1 MHIMPSKI
9 LRNGFFVYLF
19 LITFP
24 EPLFAYIGPGAGFVF
39 VSSFLIIF
47 ISIFLSF
54 LSLLLF
60 PFRVLFKFI
69 KLRNKDIK
77 KTNTGRVV
85 VVGFD
90 GMDPELTNLYL
101 SKGLLSNFSKLKE
114 KGNFSKLQTTLP
126 PISPVAWSSFSTGSN
141 PAKHNIFD
149 FLAPNRKNYTSYL
162 SSVKI
167 SGSNKH
173 LNLGKY
179 KFPLKKAKISILKKS
194 KTFWKILGE
203 HGIFSIILRV
213 PITYPPE
220 KFFGALISGMCVP
233 DILGTQGT
241 FTFYSSNSETHK
253 EHIGGQQIQVEIK
266 NNSIETY
273 IPGPN
278 HPFLKEP
285 VQLRTKIK
293 IFTENENKVKL
304 RVGKKTH
311 VLEINKYSDWVEI
324 PYKILPGIKINGIA
338 KFYLKS
344 VSPEFKLYL
353 TPVNI
358 NPERPSLPVG
368 TPKVFPI
375 YMSKIIGKFGT
386 LGLMEDTWA
395 LNEGIIDEQAFW
407 DQSVE
412 FFKEVENMFFQSL
425 KKVRKGALV
434 CVFDLTDRTQH
445 MFMRYL
451 DSKHPAN
458 IGRDSD
464 KYKNKILESYQLA
477 DNLIGK
483 LNDELNDNDALIILS
498 DHGFKQFQRGFNL
511 NKWLLENGYLS
522 LKDSSSE
529 SDEWFENVNWNK
541 TKAYGIGLNGL
552 YINQKGRESEGVV
565 NTGNEKKKLL
575 NELKNKLLEV
585 IDEKTGKRIMREI
598 YITDE
603 VYKGPYKE
611 NAPDLLLGF
620 YTGYRISWDS
630 VTGKICGN
638 IIVDNTRK
646 WSGDH
651 CIDPREVPGILF
663 SNRKLKT
670 EDPRIIDIAP
680 SILEL
685 LGIRKPGYMDGQP
698 IIQDKNADQ

>member
-1 MHIMPSKI
+1 MWAKRLKI
-9 LRNGFFVYLF
+9 GFLFFIF

-24 EPLFAYIGPGAGFVF
+24 KPVFAYIGPGAGFVF

-60 PFRVLFKFI
+60 PFRVLFKYI
-69 KLRNKDIK
+69 KLRKKNIK
-77 KTNTGRVV
+77 NTNTDRVI

-90 GMDPELTNLYL
+90 GMDPELTDAFL

-114 KGNFSKLQTTLP
+114 TGSFSKLQTTLP

-149 FLAPNRKNYTSYL
+149 FLAPNRKNYTSDL

-167 SGSNKH
+167 SHSNKY

-179 KFPLKKAKISILKKS
+179 KIPLKKAKISILKKS
-194 KTFWKILGE
+194 KTFWRILGE

-241 FTFYSSNSETHK
+241 FTFYSSNSTDK
-253 EHIGGQQIQVEIK
+253 KKHIGGQQIQVEVKDDI
-266 NNSIETY
+266 IDTY
-273 IPGPN
+273 IPGPP
-278 HPFLKEP
+278 HPFLKESK
-285 VQLRTKIK
+285 QLRTKVK
-293 IFTENENKVKL
+293 ISVISENKLELKI
-304 RVGKKTH
+304 GKKTH
-311 VLEINKYSDWVEI
+311 TIETDKYSDWVEI
-324 PYKILPGIKINGIA
+324 PFKIAPGIKINGIA
-338 KFYLKS
+338 KFYLNS
-344 VSPEFKLYL
+344 VSPEFKLYV
-353 TPVNI
+353 TPVHI
-358 NPERPSLPVG
+358 NPENPSLPIG

-386 LGLMEDTWA
+386 LGLAEDTWA
-395 LNEGIIDEQAFW
+395 LNEGIINEEAFW
-407 DQSVE
+407 EQSVE
-412 FFKEVENMFFQSL
+412 FFKEVERMFFQAL
-425 KKVRKGALV
+425 KKLRKGALV

-451 DSKHPAN
+451 DSTHPAN
-458 IGRDSD
+458 VGRESER
-464 KYKNKILESYQLA
+464 YKDKILESYQLA
-477 DNLIGK
+477 DQVVGRLFK
-483 LNDELNDNDALIILS
+483 ELKDNDALIVLS
-498 DHGFKQFQRGFNL
+498 DHGFKQFRRGFNL

-522 LKDSSSE
+522 LKDSSGE
-529 SDEWFENVNWNK
+529 SGEWFENVDWNK

-552 YINQKGRESEGVV
+552 YINQVGRESEGVV
-565 NTGNEKKKLL
+565 NSGNEKKIFLQELKDKLL
-575 NELKNKLLEV
+575 KV
-585 IDEKTGKRIMREI
+585 TDEETGKPIMREI

-630 VTGKICGN
+630 VTGKISGD

-663 SNRKLKT
+663 SNRKINT
-670 EDPRIIDIAP
+670 ENPGIIDIAP
-680 SILEL
+680 SVLEL
-685 LGIRKPGYMDGQP
+685 LGIAKPGYMDGQP
-698 IIQDKNADQ
+698 IVQDVMKTN